1 MLAKAHVTIG
11 MAAAFTIARPETVA
25 EALPVIVG
33 GALGC
38 LICDL
43 DCEVTTEK
51 TESSRWRKV
60 MAVIAIAGLIEDYLM
75 NAGMWSS
82 LGRNGP
88 YLWFIGLMVFSL
100 TAGFASVANHRG
112 FSHSLLAMLI
122 FTISIWLI
130 FPAAAMPFAVSFA
143 THIVLDLMNKK
154 PVRIFYP
161 MKKGFSLRMFYA
173 DRFADKVIALAGSVW
188 LIAAVVFSLRR

>member
-11 MAAAFTIARPETVA
+11 MAAAFTIVRPETVA

-88 YLWFIGLMVFSL
+88 YLWFIGLMVFAL

-122 FTISIWLI
+122 FTVSIWLI

-161 MKKGFSLRMFYA
+161 MKKGFSLGMFYA